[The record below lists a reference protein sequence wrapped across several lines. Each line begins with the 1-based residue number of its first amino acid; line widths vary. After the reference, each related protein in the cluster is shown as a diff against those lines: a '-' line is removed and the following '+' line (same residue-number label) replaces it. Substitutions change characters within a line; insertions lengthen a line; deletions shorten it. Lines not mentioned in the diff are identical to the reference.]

1 MSYLNTRVRIL
12 YTACSIFCSLL
23 ILTQPAA
30 AQNASPSQGGVQDL
44 VYILEYAYQH
54 NPTLEARR
62 ANLRAVEEELSLA
75 QAGWKPFVTAELA
88 LLRNRIDTRFGG
100 SGFTFAGNDFG
111 SSGDDP
117 VFTKSGDISV
127 SQPLFRGGRTLAD
140 VKAAKST
147 IRAAVESLNAL
158 ENAILSETATAYMDV
173 VRDEALIDVHE
184 NNRRVLLQQEE
195 AAQAGFEVGELTLTD
210 VSLAKSRRAEA
221 EADLI
226 ATFGELRRS
235 VARLKALA
243 GLTPT
248 VLIAPDFSLALPH
261 SLDAA
266 QARARKNNPDILA
279 AQAVYAASE
288 NDVDGSFGA
297 LLPELNAIGRWGR
310 SDDPSDG
317 IDRSTDSSIGVV
329 ATIPLYQSGAERAR
343 LRQSKHIANRD
354 YIAIRETEQAVQQQV
369 TSAWEDLQAAEAQI
383 GARKAQI
390 EAALVAQEGIGIERD
405 YGTRSVLE
413 ALDADQEVLNAQV
426 GLVTAERD
434 RLVAMFA
441 LASEIGLLTPEYLS
455 RIIVRD
461 PYKVGDEMT
470 ETFDSFGRTRQN

>member
-1 MSYLNTRVRIL
+1 MRMRFFL
-12 YTACSIFCSLL
+12 TACGMVCLGLL
-23 ILTQPAA
+23 FGPSALAQQAAPA
-30 AQNASPSQGGVQDL
+30 QDGVQDL
-44 VYILEYAYQH
+44 IYILEYAHQH

-75 QAGWKPFVTAELA
+75 QAGWKPFVSAELA
-88 LLRNRIDTRFGG
+88 LLRNRVDTRTGG
-100 SGFTFAGNDFG
+100 SGFAENDTQF
-111 SSGDDP
+111 SNSGDDA
-117 VFTKSGDISV
+117 VFTKSGNVSV

-147 IRAAVESLNAL
+147 IRAAMEGLSAL
-158 ENAILSETATAYMDV
+158 ENDILSETATAYMDV
-173 VRDEALIDVHE
+173 VRDEALIDVRE
-184 NNRRVLLQQEE
+184 NNRNVLLQQEE
-195 AAQAGFEVGELTLTD
+195 AAQAGFEVGELTITD

-226 ATFGELRRS
+226 ATYGELQRS

-248 VLIAPDFSLALPH
+248 ILIAPDFALDLPRSLE
-261 SLDAA
+261 AA
-266 QARARKNNPDILA
+266 QTRAKTGNPDLLA
-279 AQAVYAASE
+279 AQAIYEASE
-288 NDVDGSFGA
+288 SDVDGSFGA
-297 LLPELNAIGRWGR
+297 LLPELNAVGRWGR
-310 SDDPSDG
+310 SEDPSDG

-405 YGTRSVLE
+405 YGTRSVLD

-461 PYKVGDEMT
+461 PHKVGDEIT
-470 ETFDSFGRTRQN
+470 ETFDSPVGTGQN